1 MNVWKEPDK
10 RLETLLQLGT
20 DWMAET
26 GETEE
31 ERKPSFLPQKLPFT
45 CGIKARTKRSA
56 AKADCEQIRNCTER
70 TSASEL

>member
-26 GETEE
+26 RETEE
-31 ERKPSFLPQKLPFT
+31 KRRLSSLPQKLPFT
-45 CGIKARTKRSA
+45 CGIKA
-56 AKADCEQIRNCTER
+56 KAYCEQILNCTGR